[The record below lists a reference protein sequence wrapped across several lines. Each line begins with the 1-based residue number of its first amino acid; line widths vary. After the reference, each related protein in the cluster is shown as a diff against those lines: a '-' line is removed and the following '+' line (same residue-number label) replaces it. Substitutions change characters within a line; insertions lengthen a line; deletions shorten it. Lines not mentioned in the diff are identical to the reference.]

1 VQSAQPKQR
10 GSLTTHQLQLAILV
24 WLPERPQAGA
34 HAVVAVVSRLTLAKV
49 QHIYAN
55 GAVGVQIFDDQALT
69 FYGAEIRLPSAAAT
83 HAA

>member
-1 VQSAQPKQR
+1 MQSAQPKQR